1 MNLRVIV
8 TLTNTRQ
15 IDLSDVSTG
24 IHPGDLKT
32 LIFAAAKREFGE
44 HDEMRIVSMEEIAG
58 DGDPGGAPPSRLST
72 KWARALAVA
81 DRRPDLFPASV
92 TLSRDRLYNALEQ
105 QGYTWDRMVM
115 DWMRREE
122 APHAPPP

>member
-8 TLTNTRQ
+8 SLTNTRQ
-15 IDLSDVSTG
+15 IDLSDVPTG

-44 HDEMRIVSMEEIAG
+44 HDEMRIVSMEEIAS
-58 DGDPGGAPPSRLST
+58 DAPPPVRPST

-81 DRRPDLFPASV
+81 ERRPDLFPASV
-92 TLSRDRLYNALEQ
+92 TLSRDRLYGALEQ
-105 QGYTWDRMVM
+105 QGYAWDRMGM
-115 DWMRREE
+115 EWARAE
-122 APHAPPP
+122 ATP

>member
-15 IDLSDVSTG
+15 IDLSDVPTG

-58 DGDPGGAPPSRLST
+58 DGGTEGALPVRPST

-81 DRRPDLFPASV
+81 ERRPDLLPVSV
-92 TLSRDRLYNALEQ
+92 TLSRDRLYAALEQ
-105 QGYTWDRMVM
+105 QGYQWDRMVM
-115 DWMRREE
+115 DWVR
-122 APHAPPP
+122 ATP

>member
-8 TLTNTRQ
+8 TLTNQRQ
-15 IDLSDVSTG
+15 IDLSDVPTG

-44 HDEMRIVSMEEIAG
+44 HDEVRIVSMEEIAG
-58 DGDPGGAPPSRLST
+58 VDAPAPPARLST

-81 DRRPDLFPASV
+81 ERRPDLFPASV
-92 TLSRDRLYNALEQ
+92 TLSRDRLYAALEQ
-105 QGYTWDRMVM
+105 QGYAWDRMGM
-115 DWMRREE
+115 EWARGE
-122 APHAPPP
+122 ATP

>member
-8 TLTNTRQ
+8 TLTNQRQ
-15 IDLSDVSTG
+15 IDLSDVPTG

-32 LIFAAAKREFGE
+32 LIFAAASREFGE
-44 HDEMRIVSMEEIAG
+44 HNEVRIVSMEEVAS
-58 DGDPGGAPPSRLST
+58 DAPTPPARLST

-92 TLSRDRLYNALEQ
+92 TLSRDRLYAALAE
-105 QGYTWDRMVM
+105 QGYAWDRMGM
-115 DWMRREE
+115 EWAGGE
-122 APHAPPP
+122 ATP